1 MKGTQAT
8 MATTWHGVIL
18 EHKVICVSFFTYGT
32 SLKLTSNPLVMDTK
46 DVFLDPL

>member
-1 MKGTQAT
+1 MKGTQAM

-32 SLKLTSNPLVMDTK
+32 SLKLTSNPLVGDAK
-46 DVFLDPL
+46 AVFVALL